1 MRGRRQSRVFEL
13 EAEQAILPKNEC
25 ACHNTATQQHSNTAT
40 QQHSNTATQQ
50 HDNHPSFDARAGPK
64 VVALAVEVFSMFEEE
79 VNEQEPHT
87 EREHQK
93 IQHPQ
98 KTKPTFQCV
107 DPCGPL
113 DERTSQLEIEREIG
127 REINR

>member
-1 MRGRRQSRVFEL
+1 
-13 EAEQAILPKNEC
+13 
-25 ACHNTATQQHSNTAT
+25 
-40 QQHSNTATQQ
+40 
-50 HDNHPSFDARAGPK
+50 
-64 VVALAVEVFSMFEEE
+64 MFEEE

-98 KTKPTFQCV
+98 KAKPTFQCV

>member
-1 MRGRRQSRVFEL
+1 
-13 EAEQAILPKNEC
+13 
-25 ACHNTATQQHSNTAT
+25 
-40 QQHSNTATQQ
+40 
-50 HDNHPSFDARAGPK
+50 
-64 VVALAVEVFSMFEEE
+64 MFEEE